1 MNEDT
6 KGVKEKLS
14 FQYDKKNKVN
24 NIHFSENRATSF
36 CPLAAIVAGVKLKR
50 NA

>member
-24 NIHFSENRATSF
+24 NIHRVTLF